1 MVLSLLVNV
10 KNFRSSLKLKN
21 CCFWSW
27 NIRCLDRWYATSIK
41 KSPCQAPRK
50 MFSSTKPN
58 SPPPFSPFFVRDK
71 NLKQFEGVQSNIDQ
85 KPCDV
90 PFYWLVNMDSLCW
103 LIMIPISMGSMIPYL
118 TQPTRVK
125 WWLLS
130 RRVVTHG
137 QLLLENPRL
146 PDESMKVSD
155 SRISNMK
162 DSILS

>member
-1 MVLSLLVNV
+1 
-10 KNFRSSLKLKN
+10 
-21 CCFWSW
+21 
-27 NIRCLDRWYATSIK
+27 
-41 KSPCQAPRK
+41 

-58 SPPPFSPFFVRDK
+58 SPPPPFSPFFVRDK
-71 NLKQFEGVQSNIDQ
+71 NLKQFEGVQSNSDQ
-85 KPCDV
+85 NPCDV

-118 TQPTRVK
+118 TQPTQ
-125 WWLLS
+125 
-130 RRVVTHG
+130 G
-137 QLLLENPRL
+137 QMMTAQSEGCNTWTIVGWDPRL